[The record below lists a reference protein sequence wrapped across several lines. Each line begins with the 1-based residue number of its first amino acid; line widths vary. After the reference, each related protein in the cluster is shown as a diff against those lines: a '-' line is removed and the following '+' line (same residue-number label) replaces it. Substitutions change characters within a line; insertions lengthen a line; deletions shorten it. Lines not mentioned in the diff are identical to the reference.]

1 VRDHIGNK
9 LSLAFDDLG
18 DQRVKNI
25 AQAIRVYRVQ
35 TEVPA
40 AQPAAAALSLPDKP
54 SIAVLPFQN
63 MSSDPEQEYFADG
76 MVEEII
82 TALSRAGWFFVI
94 ARNSSFTYKG
104 RAVDIRQVGRDLGVR
119 YVLEGSVRKAGNRV
133 RITGQLI
140 DATDGRHVWADRFD
154 GNLSDIFELQ
164 DRITHSVVAAII
176 PNLRRAEFARA
187 WAKPTSNLDAY
198 DLYLR
203 ALERHYTQ
211 LRPAND
217 VAIELLQRA
226 IEMDP
231 GYAGAKALLSTVHV
245 WRISAG
251 WSNPEEA
258 RTAIALARDAV
269 SSGPDDPDALCNA
282 AHTLSYVARDY
293 ELALAILARAIKL
306 NPNSAQILSITG
318 WVYVHCCDP
327 EPAIDVF
334 HRAVRL
340 SPLDQEM
347 GLMLWGIGVAHLIAG
362 RNEQSLTFLH
372 DTIREMPNYSMPNLS
387 LILAFVRLNR
397 LGEARAAAD
406 RLLQIDPSWR
416 ISRTSP
422 PFRDQSFIEEAR
434 AAMRL
439 AGLPG

>member
-40 AQPAAAALSLPDKP
+40 AQPASAALSLPDKP

-154 GNLSDIFELQ
+154 GDLDDIFELQ
-164 DRITHSVVAAII
+164 DRITHSVVAAIT
-176 PNLRRAEFARA
+176 PSLRRAEFARA
-187 WAKPTSNLDAY
+187 WAKPTSNLAAY

-211 LRPAND
+211 LRPATD

-226 IEMDP
+226 IERTPDMP
-231 GYAGAKALLSTVHV
+231 EPRPCSVRCTCGAPQLAGAIPRK
-245 WRISAG
+245 
-251 WSNPEEA
+251 
-258 RTAIALARDAV
+258 
-269 SSGPDDPDALCNA
+269 
-282 AHTLSYVARDY
+282 
-293 ELALAILARAIKL
+293 
-306 NPNSAQILSITG
+306 
-318 WVYVHCCDP
+318 P
-327 EPAIDVF
+327 EPQSRWHVMWS
-334 HRAVRL
+334 HRVRTTQTRL
-340 SPLDQEM
+340 AMQP
-347 GLMLWGIGVAHLIAG
+347 
-362 RNEQSLTFLH
+362 
-372 DTIREMPNYSMPNLS
+372 
-387 LILAFVRLNR
+387 IL
-397 LGEARAAAD
+397 
-406 RLLQIDPSWR
+406 
-416 ISRTSP
+416 SRTS
-422 PFRDQSFIEEAR
+422 RMTTRGLSQSLRER
-434 AAMRL
+434 SS
-439 AGLPG
+439 